1 MVWILIICGVISVLI
16 LSALILGG
24 NVKIMKNAISDV
36 SLLEWEQILEVM
48 DFKKW
53 EVAYLIKS
61 NGKLELL
68 GAPYFGETVIMITK
82 DEVKQHIRNFQSKES
97 NRV

>member
-1 MVWILIICGVISVLI
+1 MEKDDEELL
-16 LSALILGG
+16 
-24 NVKIMKNAISDV
+24 SDV

-53 EVAYLIKS
+53 EVAYLVKS
-61 NGKLELL
+61 NGKWTLL
-68 GAPYFGETVIMITK
+68 GAPYFGENVIKITK
-82 DEVKQHIRNFQSKES
+82 DEVKQRIRNFRGKES

>member
-1 MVWILIICGVISVLI
+1 ME
-16 LSALILGG
+16 
-24 NVKIMKNAISDV
+24 KITKNALSDV

-53 EVAYLIKS
+53 EVAYLVKS
-61 NGKLELL
+61 NGKWELL
-68 GAPYFGETVIMITK
+68 GAPYFGETVIKITK
-82 DEVKQHIRNFQSKES
+82 DEVRQHIRNFRSKES

>member
-1 MVWILIICGVISVLI
+1 MDINNLRSNISIGFIRFNLRWQW
-16 LSALILGG
+16 G
-24 NVKIMKNAISDV
+24 KTMKKNAISDV

-53 EVAYLIKS
+53 EVAYLVKS
-61 NGKLELL
+61 NGKWELL
-68 GAPYFGETVIMITK
+68 GAPYFGETVIKITK
-82 DEVKQHIRNFQSKES
+82 DEVRQHIRNFRSKES

>member
-1 MVWILIICGVISVLI
+1 MIWILVICGLISVLI

-24 NVKIMKNAISDV
+24 NVKIMKNDISDV

-61 NGKLELL
+61 NGKWELL
-68 GAPYFGETVIMITK
+68 GAPYFGETVIKIAK
-82 DEVKQHIRNFQSKES
+82 DEVKQHIRNFRGEES
-97 NRV
+97 H

>member
-1 MVWILIICGVISVLI
+1 MIWILVICGLISVLI

-24 NVKIMKNAISDV
+24 NVKITKNDISDV

-61 NGKLELL
+61 NGKWELL
-68 GAPYFGETVIMITK
+68 GAPYFGETVIKIAK
-82 DEVKQHIRNFQSKES
+82 DEVKQHIRNFRGEES
-97 NRV
+97 H